1 LVKGG
6 GALSGFA
13 GGAMAVAMIA
23 AFVLIIGGVKLALS
37 PENRSRGLLMLAA
50 AAVLVGNVLIWT
62 L

>member
-1 LVKGG
+1 
-6 GALSGFA
+6 
-13 GGAMAVAMIA
+13 MAVAMIA

-62 L
+62 V